1 MSSIMTTLE
10 SRVRASWRVQAC
22 AAGLCA
28 GTQVFLF
35 GTGIAM
41 PIALGGAWI
50 ASLAALPVAALTAA
64 VCRRAL
70 DLPRRTGKLTGAL
83 HLLLALTL
91 LLNAAF
97 ALCGLVSLAGQT
109 LLVQA
114 RALWSASVALVA
126 VALCALTGG
135 APRLCFALRW
145 MLPMLLALL
154 TALCVPLEVPA
165 GLFPILGAG
174 VTELGA
180 AAVCMLGAASPL
192 LMLLLPPQALARGGE
207 AARRCP
213 VPPAKFFAGRALAGA
228 AAGVLL
234 LLAAGANS
242 TYEALLHS
250 SGWGERLRIV
260 FGGQMRG
267 GIIQTLL
274 TVCQLM
280 AMALLAVCMLASA
293 EQALLRALPKA
304 GKGRAGLAV
313 LVLLLAGCMAALIV
327 FGMTPALF
335 AAPLLVLPTA
345 ALLSLHKRLGGRD
358 G

>member
-1 MSSIMTTLE
+1 MTTLE

-50 ASLAALPVAALTAA
+50 ASLAALPAAALTAA

-70 DLPRRTGKLTGAL
+70 TLPQTHGRLTGAL
-83 HLLLALTL
+83 YFLLALTL

-97 ALCGLVSLAGQT
+97 TLCGLVSLAGQT

-114 RALWSASVALVA
+114 RALWSAAVTLAA

-145 MLPMLLALL
+145 MLPVLLALL
-154 TALCVPLEVPA
+154 TALCVPMEVPE

-207 AARRCP
+207 AAGRCP
-213 VPPAKFFAGRALAGA
+213 VPAAKFFVGRALAGA
-228 AAGVLL
+228 AAGVLLL

-242 TYEALLHS
+242 TYEALLKS

-267 GIIQTLL
+267 GVIQTLL
-274 TVCQLM
+274 TVCQMM

-304 GKGRAGLAV
+304 KKGRAGLAA

-345 ALLSLHKRLGGRD
+345 ALLILHKRLGGKD